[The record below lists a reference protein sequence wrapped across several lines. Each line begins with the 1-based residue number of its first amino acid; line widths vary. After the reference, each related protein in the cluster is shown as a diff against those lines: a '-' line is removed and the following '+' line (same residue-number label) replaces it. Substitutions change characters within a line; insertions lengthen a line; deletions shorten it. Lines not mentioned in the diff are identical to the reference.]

1 MTRAWLFG
9 IRFLV
14 VAMLAGIALMGA
26 GVVSAD
32 NGSGS
37 QASPDAQGMD
47 ALMPAPKGLQ
57 GENQPTMSEKYP
69 VTAYTPFQVDNTVPL
84 TNPGSAFWS
93 YMATGVASAL
103 LVVAM
108 MVLRLTEWIF
118 TIDIIAAA
126 APATDNVV
134 GHLVLQVYR
143 PALAGV
149 YILLGISF
157 TWRHLWKA
165 QWNAL
170 LERLA
175 WVGVVSVLAAL
186 YFAQPGTALTVAN
199 GYAASMSRLIFGA
212 IATVNP
218 NVGPGSSDPRFNK
231 GDVTNAELRAATD
244 DYWQTYV
251 FLPWSIAALGG
262 EDTAKACGELL
273 LAKNA
278 GMGEGPFNDCLSK
291 APQKDKDWYQGE
303 RGWDRFATSAEA
315 LFVASLSGGLMLL
328 IAASIVLSQVSLT
341 FIAMAGPLILLI
353 GAFPGWGRR
362 FMMGW
367 LDKAGSAILKR
378 VAASFLLGLVLL
390 ASTIVGKTFPW
401 GVAAFLQIVI
411 IVAAALK
418 WHWLWSSFQSWTQ
431 PSRIVER
438 VIPQQE
444 RVKLAR
450 RWVDSS
456 SPAIRKQR
464 KAFGVAANERITG
477 GADRIARRMERG
489 QSARVPTVAPGGG
502 LTNTTVHQ
510 PASAAHLAA
519 AGVIREAGQ
528 AAGASVQQSGNQAGA
543 TVRDAGR
550 QAGLAVAGVVVKKAA
565 VLGVAAVAGPETIP
579 VTEGVLRVGSGAVR
593 AVKRRRATN
602 PAPPAPVTR
611 VSR

>member
-1 MTRAWLFG
+1 MTRAWLYG
-9 IRFLV
+9 LRFLL
-14 VAMLAGIALMGA
+14 VAMLAGIALTGA

-32 NGSGS
+32 NGSGA

-118 TIDIIAAA
+118 TIDIIGAA
-126 APATDNVV
+126 APVTDNVV

-149 YILLGISF
+149 YILLGIWF

-175 WVGVVSVLAAL
+175 WVGAVSVLAAI

-199 GYAASMSRLIFGA
+199 GYSASVSRLVFGA

-231 GDVTNAELRAATD
+231 GDATNAELRAAAD

-278 GMGEGPFNDCLSK
+278 GMGAGPFDDCLSH
-291 APQKDKDWYQGE
+291 APQKDKDWYQGQ
-303 RGWDRFATSAEA
+303 RGWDRFSTSAGA

-328 IAASIVLSQVSLT
+328 ISSSIVLSQVSLV
-341 FIAMAGPLILLI
+341 FIAMGAPLILLA
-353 GAFPGWGRR
+353 GAFPGRGRR
-362 FMMGW
+362 FMVSW
-367 LDKAGSAILKR
+367 LDKAGSALLKR
-378 VAASFLLGLVLL
+378 IAASFLLGLVLL

-401 GVAAFLQIVI
+401 AVAAFLQIVI
-411 IVAAALK
+411 IVAAAMK
-418 WHWLWSSFQSWTQ
+418 WHWLWSSFRSWTQ

-450 RWVDSS
+450 RWVDPS
-456 SPAIRKQR
+456 SPAMRKHR
-464 KAFGVAANERITG
+464 RAFGKAANGTLTGATERV
-477 GADRIARRMERG
+477 ARRVERG
-489 QSARVPTVAPGGG
+489 QSTRVPTVAPGGG
-502 LTNTTVHQ
+502 LAGTTVHQ

-519 AGVIREAGQ
+519 AEVIREAGQ
-528 AAGASVQQSGNQAGA
+528 AAGASIQRSGNQAGA
-543 TVRDAGR
+543 TIRDAGR
-550 QAGLAVAGVVVKKAA
+550 QAGLAVAGTVAKKVA
-565 VLGVAAVAGPETIP
+565 VMGVAAVAGPETIP
-579 VTEGVLRVGSGAVR
+579 VTEGVLRVGSGAVK
-593 AVKRRRATN
+593 AVKRRRAGA

-611 VSR
+611 VPR